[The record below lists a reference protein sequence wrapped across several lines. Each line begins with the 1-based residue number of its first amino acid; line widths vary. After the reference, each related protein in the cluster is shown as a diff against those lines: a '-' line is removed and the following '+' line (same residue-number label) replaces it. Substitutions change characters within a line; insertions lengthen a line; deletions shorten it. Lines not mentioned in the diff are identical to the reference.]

1 MPIIL
6 SPQITP
12 PGQTKTTFL
21 LEDLSHWWRT
31 IESKQFKPY
40 AMSNK
45 TQNLLRGKWS
55 KLLQSHIEL
64 PNSSSLSE
72 SCISQ
77 SQHIFPFWNAK
88 GWSAGHSANNGC
100 PPSHDL
106 SDSFT
111 VLWTPITGDT
121 KNKNEPLLN
130 MTISHG
136 ELTCISNFNKNKNK
150 NYNEQHLVCSM
161 LKFLD

>member
-6 SPQITP
+6 SLHKTP

-21 LEDLSHWWRT
+21 LEYLSRWWRT
-31 IESKQFKPY
+31 KECKQFKPY
-40 AMSNK
+40 AISNK

-88 GWSAGHSANNGC
+88 GWSAGHSAKSGL

-106 SDSFT
+106 SGLFMA
-111 VLWTPITGDT
+111 LWTQITGVTD
-121 KNKNEPLLN
+121 NKNDPLLN

-136 ELTCISNFNKNKNK
+136 ELTGICNFTKNK
-150 NYNEQHLVCSM
+150 NYNEQHLVYSI
-161 LKFLD
+161 LKFSD